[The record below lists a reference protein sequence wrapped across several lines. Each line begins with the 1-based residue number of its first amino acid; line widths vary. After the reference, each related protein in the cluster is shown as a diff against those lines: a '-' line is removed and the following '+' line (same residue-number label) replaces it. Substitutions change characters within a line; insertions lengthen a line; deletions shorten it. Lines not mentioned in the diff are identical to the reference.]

1 MDITDAKE
9 ERLRLG
15 VDRFLA
21 GNSVEYHG
29 VTFYL
34 AKGATLQI
42 DCYTEWEPERT
53 SEEHAKEQLTRSK
66 AVFAD
71 LCSKSAQF
79 NAAAGRLHKEFSL
92 CHNYGMGSIALA
104 RETNGQFQWLVS
116 RNEA

>member
-9 ERLRLG
+9 DRLRLG

-21 GNSVEYHG
+21 GDSVEYHG
-29 VTFYL
+29 VKFFR
-34 AKGATLQI
+34 ADEVTLQV
-42 DCYTEWEPERT
+42 DSYTEWEPERT
-53 SEEHAKEQLTRSK
+53 SEAHAREQLTRSK

-79 NAAAGRLHKEFSL
+79 NAAVGHLHKEFSL